1 MKTYNYKKLSAAQYE
16 KLYARPFIDLEA
28 ALKEV
33 KPMLEDIKKNGLKAV
48 LKYSKALDGFNG
60 KHMLVQ
66 PEEYE
71 QAERDLNPEA
81 KKALNTAFNNIA
93 AFHRK
98 QKPAG
103 YEIETMPGVK
113 CSREYRAI
121 ENVGLY
127 VPGGS
132 AVLPSTMLM
141 LGIPAKLA
149 GCKRI
154 VACSP
159 TKYGRINN
167 ALLYAAKL
175 TGVTEFYKIGG
186 AQAIGLMA
194 YGAGSIMKVS
204 KIFGPGNHYVTAAK
218 MLVSTDMKGC
228 PIDMPAGPSEVLII
242 ADGKANPAFI
252 AADLLSQAEHGKDS
266 QTVLISTSE
275 RIVKETL
282 EQIKEQVKLLPRKK
296 MAAEAIKTSFALL
309 VDTIDEA
316 IEVSND
322 YAPEHLILHVNQADK
337 YKSMISNAGSVFL
350 GGYSPESVGDYAS
363 GTNHALPTYGYA
375 KSAGG
380 VTVESFMKPI
390 SFQSLTKEG
399 LEIIGPTVETIA
411 ETEGLAAHRNSVTI
425 RLRGNKK

>member
-1 MKTYNYKKLSAAQYE
+1 MKTYHYKKLSAAQYE

-33 KPMLEDIKKNGLKAV
+33 KPMLDDIKKNGMKAV

-60 KHMLVQ
+60 QHMLVQ

-71 QAERDLNPEA
+71 EAERDLTSEV
-81 KKALNTAFNNIA
+81 KRALNTAFNNIA

-98 QKPAG
+98 QIPAG
-103 YEIETMPGVK
+103 YSIETMPGVK
-113 CSREYRAI
+113 CSREFRPI
-121 ENVGLY
+121 EDVGLY
-127 VPGGS
+127 IPGGS

-159 TKYGRINN
+159 TKFGRINS
-167 ALLYAAKL
+167 ALLYAAKI

-186 AQAIGLMA
+186 AQAIGMMA
-194 YGAGSIMKVS
+194 YGAEGVMKVS

-218 MLVSTDMKGC
+218 MLVSIDKRGC

-275 RIVKETL
+275 RIVTET
-282 EQIKEQVKLLPRKK
+282 IKQVNEQVKALPRKK
-296 MAAEAIKTSFALL
+296 LAAEAIKTSFALL
-309 VDTIDEA
+309 VDTLDEA
-316 IEVSND
+316 FDVSND
-322 YAPEHLILHVNQADK
+322 YAP
-337 YKSMISNAGSVFL
+337 
-350 GGYSPESVGDYAS
+350 
-363 GTNHALPTYGYA
+363 
-375 KSAGG
+375 
-380 VTVESFMKPI
+380 
-390 SFQSLTKEG
+390 
-399 LEIIGPTVETIA
+399 
-411 ETEGLAAHRNSVTI
+411 
-425 RLRGNKK
+425 